1 MIKTLSELSDEYDRF
16 IAENNLPELSA
27 DELLFEHNV
36 NEEQCEFLESFIE
49 AWYEAEKKESK

>member
-1 MIKTLSELSDEYDRF
+1 MTKTLSELSDEYDLF